1 MPEIVIR
8 DADYAA
14 DYAALHARCFK
25 KAWNE
30 SMMRQTLLL
39 SGALGLMAY
48 DAETPAGF
56 LIYAYGGDQADIVT
70 FGVVP
75 EYRGKGFSDAL
86 LNGSFAF
93 LKIRNIDRVFLEVAV
108 DNPHAISLYRRTGFE
123 QIGKRPQYYRRG
135 NEAIDALVMARGVG

>member
-1 MPEIVIR
+1 MTVKVYRGLPQDAAEIRRAVFMNEQGFK
-8 DADYAA
+8 DEFDETDKFAA
-14 DYAALHARCFK
+14 HIVL
-25 KAWNE
+25 
-30 SMMRQTLLL
+30 
-39 SGALGLMAY
+39 Y
-48 DAETPAGF
+48 DGETPAGF

-93 LKIRNIDRVFLEVAV
+93 LKIRNVDRVFLEVAV